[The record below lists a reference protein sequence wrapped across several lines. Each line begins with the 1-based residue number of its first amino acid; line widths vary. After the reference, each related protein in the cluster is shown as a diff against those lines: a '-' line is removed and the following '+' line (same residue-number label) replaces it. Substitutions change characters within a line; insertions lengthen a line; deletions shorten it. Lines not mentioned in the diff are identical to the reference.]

1 MLSSGTASVVIT
13 SSPSSVLMLTSPFSP
28 AAAAL
33 HTVPGIPLTVTVSP
47 SFSTLPRPGQ
57 CSRRLVSRISLHF
70 LFFAL
75 YFSSTLP
82 AP

>member
-1 MLSSGTASVVIT
+1 VLSSGTASVVIT

-28 AAAAL
+28 AAAL